1 MWVCVHICQQCTL
14 MDCTSH
20 LTYIIIIV
28 DICHCNLIK
37 ISWFFVFALLCFV
50 CFWFVCLFVV
60 LALYHHLTTFRTGFI
75 TADLSF
81 MVDRPFVSVLLFRRV
96 EYPGRVRFRVRVRV
110 RVSVR
115 IRFRFRVRLRLRVRV
130 SLKKITQCNNSSG
143 NYTLV

>member
-1 MWVCVHICQQCTL
+1 M
-14 MDCTSH
+14 
-20 LTYIIIIV
+20 
-28 DICHCNLIK
+28 
-37 ISWFFVFALLCFV
+37 
-50 CFWFVCLFVV
+50 
-60 LALYHHLTTFRTGFI
+60 GFI